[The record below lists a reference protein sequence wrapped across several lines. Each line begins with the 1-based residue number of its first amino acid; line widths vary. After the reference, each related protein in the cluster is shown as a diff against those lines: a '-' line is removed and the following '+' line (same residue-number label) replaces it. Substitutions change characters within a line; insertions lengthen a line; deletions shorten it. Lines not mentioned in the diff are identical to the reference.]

1 MNLPNALTLLRVAL
15 IPVFFFLFMV
25 DTSWGNILG
34 ALIFAFAS
42 FTDFLD
48 GYLARRDNLVTNFGK
63 IMDPL
68 ADKLLVMTALL
79 CLIALDRVG
88 VWVVAL
94 ILGRELAIT
103 GIRTVAAAEGIVV
116 AASPLGKAKTV
127 TQMLAIILLLLNI
140 SPGIYLLYLA
150 LVLTLVSGADYIYK
164 LSSRIDWL

>member
-1 MNLPNALTLLRVAL
+1 MNLPNLLTIGRIFM
-15 IPVFFFLFMV
+15 IPIFFFVIMINS
-25 DTSWGNILG
+25 TAGNIIG
-34 ALIFAFAS
+34 ALIFSIAS

-79 CLIALDRVG
+79 ALIALDRVG

-103 GIRTVAAAEGIVV
+103 GLRAVAAGEGIIV
-116 AASPLGKAKTV
+116 AASALGKIKTV
-127 TQMLAIILLLLNI
+127 TQMVAIILLLLHL
-140 SPGIYLLYLA
+140 SWGIYLLYFA
-150 LVLTLVSGADYIYK
+150 LVLTLVSGAEYIYH
-164 LSSRIDWL
+164 LSKSIKWM

>member
-1 MNLPNALTLLRVAL
+1 MNLPNALTLLRIAL
-15 IPVFFFLFMV
+15 IPIFYLVFMV
-25 DTSWGNILG
+25 DSQWSNVVG
-34 ALIFAFAS
+34 ALLFAFAS

-48 GYLARRDNLVTNFGK
+48 GYLARRDNLITNFGK

-79 CLIALDRVG
+79 CLVGLDRVG
-88 VWVVAL
+88 VWIVAL

-127 TQMLAIILLLLNI
+127 TQMLALLLLI
-140 SPGIYLLYLA
+140 LHLTPGIYLLYLA
-150 LVLTLVSGADYIYK
+150 LVLTLVSGADYILK
-164 LSSRIDWL
+164 LSRTMRWL